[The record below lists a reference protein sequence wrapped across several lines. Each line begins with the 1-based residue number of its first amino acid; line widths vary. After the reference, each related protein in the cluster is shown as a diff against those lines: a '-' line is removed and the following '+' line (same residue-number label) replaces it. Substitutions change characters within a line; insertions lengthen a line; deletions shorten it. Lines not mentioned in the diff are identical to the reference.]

1 MEQVVI
7 PAGVDNL
14 PEVVFNQIC
23 WAPEVRL
30 VLRVDGHYP
39 PLGVTGKGPYD
50 IYKTGTYDH
59 PLIFWENG
67 KYYCGIFDS
76 LLENFA
82 ISTEV
87 PLSMERL
94 GENGYD
100 IVGESL
106 ESQAVLYLRLMK
118 RACNWGWRPTEG
130 RQKLPYLKGYL
141 LCSVLLRI
149 LKQRTPG
156 LLSREMKKINSRNFV
171 GLWEV
176 LNVFI
181 DNRVEY
187 LGYGFK
193 ELATERDVDISAVE
207 ELFAKVEHWKGLL

>member
-1 MEQVVI
+1 
-7 PAGVDNL
+7 
-14 PEVVFNQIC
+14 
-23 WAPEVRL
+23 
-30 VLRVDGHYP
+30 
-39 PLGVTGKGPYD
+39 
-50 IYKTGTYDH
+50 
-59 PLIFWENG
+59 
-67 KYYCGIFDS
+67 
-76 LLENFA
+76 
-82 ISTEV
+82 
-87 PLSMERL
+87 
-94 GENGYD
+94 
-100 IVGESL
+100 
-106 ESQAVLYLRLMK
+106 LYL
-118 RACNWGWRPTEG
+118 GWRPTEG

-171 GLWEV
+171 GLCEV

-207 ELFAKVEHWKGLL
+207 ELFAKVEHWKRIALDRGKDLFLAYRKDPADYHSFLKLLQDYSMALYMATDSIQQVWGEGGNPDFLVDKMYHYLYDIYPPQFPRMMEKIDSMSERDVDEYFKQTVVTV

>member
-1 MEQVVI
+1 MLVYIQDLELMDFGDIALDIMKSSWQRLLEDEQEYRIHFVTPDQYLEQVVI

-94 GENGYD
+94 GRMDMILSGKVWNP
-100 IVGESL
+100 
-106 ESQAVLYLRLMK
+106 RLF
-118 RACNWGWRPTEG
+118 
-130 RQKLPYLKGYL
+130 
-141 LCSVLLRI
+141 SI
-149 LKQRTPG
+149 
-156 LLSREMKKINSRNFV
+156 
-171 GLWEV
+171 
-176 LNVFI
+176 
-181 DNRVEY
+181 
-187 LGYGFK
+187 
-193 ELATERDVDISAVE
+193 
-207 ELFAKVEHWKGLL
+207 